1 MTKSFSETVNALR
14 GAHDF
19 LQHEIDGLARPGPKD
34 GEALRRLC
42 DMARGF
48 QEQAHSL
55 LVIMVYEE
63 SSEALQD
70 EAEDLVDAFSETVR
84 QIEAMLAPNKRV
96 N

>member
-1 MTKSFSETVNALR
+1 MTKSFSETVSALR

-34 GEALRRLC
+34 GEALRRLR
-42 DMARGF
+42 DMARSF

-55 LVIMVYEE
+55 LVTMVYEE
-63 SSEALQD
+63 APEALQD
-70 EAEDLVDAFSETVR
+70 EAEDLVGAFSKAVR
-84 QIEAMLAPNKRV
+84 QIEAMIAPNKRA